1 MGNAINAICL
11 VLVAILGIAVYVFII
26 STVFPKFILKIR
38 CSFSASRDR
47 GLKKYVYP
55 SGRGVVY
62 EPYPTLR
69 KYVDRYVLFTHEGYK
84 YLKCHLTGNIGDVN
98 YSIVM
103 FNNKNEVVDVIDVNE
118 RVSGDETDAVL
129 LHHET
134 SYISLILNRVNQTS
148 LNSEAPYYCKRK
160 SIFGYGAAVTLL
172 SFFEL
177 LAVWLMLIIFDNLI
191 IGSGFF
197 LELGIINVLFFALFS
212 LLIGVIAAGI
222 AYHCIRARGV
232 RWSK

>member
-1 MGNAINAICL
+1 MGNAINTICL
-11 VLVAILGIAVYVFII
+11 ILVAILGIAVYVFII
-26 STVFPKFILKIR
+26 STVLPKVILKIR
-38 CSFSASRDR
+38 CSLSQSRDR
-47 GLKKYVYP
+47 GLKKHVYP

-84 YLKCHLTGNIGDVN
+84 YLKCHLKENVIDLN

-103 FNNKNEVVDVIDVNE
+103 FNNKNEVLDVIDVNE
-118 RVSGDETDAVL
+118 RVSSDETDAIL
-129 LHHET
+129 LHQDT
-134 SYISLILNRVNQTS
+134 SYISLILNRVNDIT
-148 LNSEAPYYCKRK
+148 LNSESPYYCKTK
-160 SIFGYGAAVTLL
+160 KIFLYAVSVAAL

-177 LAVWLMLIIFDNLI
+177 LAVWVMLIIFDNLM

-197 LELGIINVLFFALFS
+197 AQLGIINVLFFMLFS
-212 LLIGVIAAGI
+212 VLIGAIAAVIA
-222 AYHCIRARGV
+222 YLCIRARGV